1 MCSCCVFVI
10 PFSPHSSCP
19 QIVSVNQIRLDNLCH
34 QDVIGMFQTATEV
47 ELVVMPVQYNKVTAV
62 RINPGNPLAL
72 NYLWCLTRTLQS
84 LEVV

>member
-1 MCSCCVFVI
+1 
-10 PFSPHSSCP
+10 
-19 QIVSVNQIRLDNLCH
+19 
-34 QDVIGMFQTATEV
+34 MFQTATEV